1 MMIDDFRGGQRMFNF
16 KADNK
21 LITIIFILVLT
32 LILNFIFTLSLT
44 AASLSGEF
52 STSAIYEQ
60 ESERWRDQSFLE
72 LDYQNDLNFDLNYY
86 LKGTLTFESYYHQ
99 DKKERELDFEL
110 KEAYLNYYTDKIDW
124 RLGRQSFSWGS
135 SYNLNPLNY
144 FNPVDRTALDP
155 FAARKSVDGIRASY
169 YPVFEWQLTGVL
181 TQHREIDEL
190 QSAVQLIRRRWRGYD
205 LAASVFSGNSLT
217 ALPKLLQRDFYP
229 AVNKVGF
236 DFKGDFGSKN
246 IGLFSEFV
254 YSDYQARILENTN
267 EIIIGMDYKFGNNLY
282 LLGQYYYQ
290 QLPLVQL
297 DSNHLIILKAERSF
311 ASFHN
316 WELNL
321 ISDLK
326 NGMSLVRPKLIFSL
340 KEGLNLETGAVI
352 KLNQKKESSLNQLN
366 QELIYL
372 SFIKYF

>member
-1 MMIDDFRGGQRMFNF
+1 MIDDFRGGQRMLNF

-21 LITIIFILVLT
+21 LAAVIFILVLT
-32 LILNFIFTLSLT
+32 LILNFIVTFSLT

-52 STSAIYEQ
+52 STLVIYEL
-60 ESERWRDQSFLE
+60 EAERWRDQSFLE
-72 LDYQNDLNFDLNYY
+72 LDYQHDLNFDLNYY
-86 LKGTLTFESYYHQ
+86 LKGALTFESYYQQ

-144 FNPVDRTALDP
+144 FNPIDRTALDP

-169 YPVFEWQLTGVL
+169 YPAFDWQLTGVL
-181 TQHREIDEL
+181 TQHAEVDEL
-190 QSAVQLIRRRWRGYD
+190 QTALQLIRRRWLGYD

-217 ALPKLLQRDFYP
+217 ALPNPRQRAFYP
-229 AVNKVGF
+229 EVNKIGF
-236 DFKGDFGSKN
+236 DFKGDFSSKN

-254 YSDYQARILENTN
+254 FSDYQDSWLENTN
-267 EIIIGMDYKFGNNLY
+267 ELIIGMDYKFENNLY

-290 QLPLVQL
+290 ELAPAQAAANQM
-297 DSNHLIILKAERSF
+297 LILRAEKPF
-311 ASFHN
+311 AYFHN

-326 NGMSLVRPKLIFSL
+326 QGMSLVRPKLIFSL
-340 KEGLNLETGAVI
+340 KEGLDLETGAVI
-352 KLNQKKESSLNQLN
+352 KLNQKSESSLNQFN
-366 QELIYL
+366 QELFYL
-372 SFIKYF
+372 SLSKYL